1 MLLFESLAR
10 SARHKIIQIHNHG
23 AAIMVN
29 TLAVYVC
36 VAISAPFAAMF
47 VGLLM
52 FRFSQ
57 SLVELFRPRQ
67 RPLQ

>member
-1 MLLFESLAR
+1 
-10 SARHKIIQIHNHG
+10 
-23 AAIMVN
+23 MVN

-36 VAISAPFAAMF
+36 VAISAPFAGMF